1 MKLSKN
7 YSQVTTVSKAVVA
20 QAKEQSFAVG
30 NENYSKQ
37 ECIIKLGANNT
48 DSSKVMVFMYF
59 KGQKTFITS
68 VANLPQDLLIEKGE
82 GYEVVG
88 KAVLEIKE
96 GKILS

>member
-1 MKLSKN
+1 
-7 YSQVTTVSKAVVA
+7 VSKSVVA

-37 ECIIKLGANNT
+37 ECLIKLGANNT
-48 DSSKVMVFMYF
+48 DSSKVMVFLYF

-68 VANLPQDLLIEKGE
+68 VANLPQNLLIEKGE
-82 GYEVVG
+82 GYEVVE
-88 KAVLEIKE
+88 KTVLEIKE

>member
-1 MKLSKN
+1 MSK
-7 YSQVTTVSKAVVA
+7 SVVA

-59 KGQKTFITS
+59 KGMKTYITS
-68 VANLPQDLLIEKGE
+68 VANLPQDLLIEKGD

-88 KAVLEIKE
+88 KAVVEIKE
-96 GKILS
+96 GKILA

>member
-7 YSQVTTVSKAVVA
+7 YSQVATVSKAVVA
-20 QAKEQSFAVG
+20 QAKEQAFCVG

-37 ECIIKLGANNT
+37 ECILKMGVSNDAT
-48 DSSKVMVFMYF
+48 KVMVFMYF

-68 VANLPQDLLIEKGE
+68 IANLPESLLIEKEGE
-82 GYEVVG
+82 KYEVVA

-96 GKILS
+96 GKIIA